1 MSGEIKI
8 SRRAILATPF
18 ALLAAGCGYSIRPPY
33 DATIR
38 TVYVPIFR
46 NLTFRQTIHLDITEA
61 VQKEIPKRTPYKVLG
76 SPDGADTT
84 LEGTVVYVDKN
95 AIVENPNNLA
105 RQIQAMISA
114 QVRLIDNRPGGEL
127 SFEAP
132 AVSVY
137 ENAMFFP
144 ELGET
149 SSLGYEKAVQRMA
162 KQIVDMMEDPWY
174 LPGEPRPEPI
184 SDPEAEP
191 V

>member
-18 ALLAAGCGYSIRPPY
+18 ALMAAGCGYSIRPPY

-46 NLTFRQTIHLDITEA
+46 NLTFRQNIHMDITEA
-61 VQKEIPKRTPYKVLG
+61 IQKEIPKRTPFKVLG

-84 LEGTVVYVDKN
+84 LEGTVTYVDKA

-105 RQIQAMISA
+105 RQIQSILTT
-114 QVRLIDNRPGGEL
+114 QVRWLDNRSGGEK
-127 SFEAP
+127 SREMPPVF
-132 AVSVY
+132 VS
-137 ENAMFFP
+137 EGAMFFP

-149 SSLGYEKAVQRMA
+149 SSLGYEKGILLMA
-162 KQIVDMMEDPWY
+162 KQVVDMMEEPWY
-174 LPGEPRPEPI
+174 LPSEPRPEV
-184 SDPEAEP
+184 DPAP
-191 V
+191 A